1 MSWGCLAWRRT
12 AETFVKHDRLP
23 LYFAKSQVWP
33 LFVERKNDIIIVA
46 FSLGYCAMKEESRC
60 CKKRAANIFE
70 RLGLEAQEVKERLK
84 MKTMMVRSY
93 VELTVPAGER
103 HLKVAREAAEGLT
116 TDKSA
121 VSVEVPPDEPNTV
134 VTTFPMARARQND
147 VADRIMHAFAMDM
160 EDYSTQSVGFPK
172 SEAEQRRD
180 QRKLERAKERR
191 RERRA
196 AREAGGI

>member
-1 MSWGCLAWRRT
+1 
-12 AETFVKHDRLP
+12 
-23 LYFAKSQVWP
+23 
-33 LFVERKNDIIIVA
+33 
-46 FSLGYCAMKEESRC
+46 
-60 CKKRAANIFE
+60 
-70 RLGLEAQEVKERLK
+70 

-103 HLKVAREAAEGLT
+103 HLKVAHEAAEGLT

-134 VTTFPMARARQND
+134 VTTFPMARARQID
-147 VADRIMHAFAMDM
+147 VVDRIADAFAMDM
-160 EDYSTQSVGFPK
+160 EDYSTQSIAFPK

>member
-1 MSWGCLAWRRT
+1 
-12 AETFVKHDRLP
+12 
-23 LYFAKSQVWP
+23 
-33 LFVERKNDIIIVA
+33 
-46 FSLGYCAMKEESRC
+46 MKEESRC
-60 CKKRAANIFE
+60 GKKRAANIFE

-196 AREAGGI
+196 VREAGGI